1 MIEIDTELLVGRWD
15 CSIDEYHADRQWLSH
30 SALEL
35 FRKSPR
41 LYKMW
46 FDREW
51 EREQTKE
58 FLIGSA
64 LHAMVLEPETFEH
77 RFDVIDCLSRNS
89 KKYKEAVEFDPEHEH
104 LLRSEFEL
112 VMKMASAIKC
122 HVWIDE
128 MIQKAEK
135 EVSYRFVN
143 LISGI
148 PCKIRPDVIAGGLLF
163 PVVWELKTARDP
175 SEAAWVRD
183 AAIFGYHRQ
192 AAFYIEGLRNSGF
205 SFEKFPFFMHAVIGS
220 VEPYDVFVYRL
231 DQEALDLGKHENEQ
245 SFRELKERRLNND
258 WRERNH
264 GKIATVSLPAWYLK
278 KGWEE

>member
-1 MIEIDTELLVGRWD
+1 MIEIDTELLVGLWD
-15 CSIDEYHADRQWLSH
+15 CSIEEYHADRQWLSH

-46 FDREW
+46 FDGDW
-51 EREQTKE
+51 FREQTKE

-64 LHAMVLEPETFEH
+64 LHAMVLEPETFCE
-77 RFDVIDCLSRNS
+77 RFEMIDCTSRNS
-89 KKYKEAVEFDPEHEH
+89 KMYKSIDASTDLEV

-112 VMKMASAIKC
+112 VQKMASAIKC
-122 HVWIDE
+122 HSWIDG
-128 MIQKAEK
+128 MIGKAEK
-135 EVSYRFVN
+135 EVSYRFVDS
-143 LISGI
+143 IYSI
-148 PCKIRPDVIAGGLLF
+148 PCKVRPDGITESGIVF
-163 PVVWELKTARDP
+163 DLKTSRDP

-183 AAIFGYHRQ
+183 AANFGYHRQ
-192 AAFYIEGLRNSGF
+192 AAFYLEGIKQAKAMPEGTPVTF
-205 SFEKFPFFMHAVIGS
+205 IHIVIGS
-220 VEPYDVFVYRL
+220 VEPYDVFGYRF
-231 DQEALDLGKHENEQ
+231 DPEALALGIHQVCESLQ
-245 SFRELKERRLNND
+245 ELKERRANND